1 MKLSPGRLAGAS
13 ARHPWR
19 TIGLWVVLVV
29 TITLLS
35 GVAGGNTNDQSFGFT
50 NHPEAQVADELI
62 KQHLGNDTRA
72 KETIA
77 IHSESLTV
85 EDPAFKD
92 VVVQTLSNL
101 EPWKPDIAT
110 MTNYYDVAASGAPEA
125 AQIVSKDHHSLL
137 IPIVFNQESIKY
149 ESRGETYVKDA
160 QAAANDQVKVYTV
173 GDLSGSATY
182 GKIAQ
187 EDTSKDITI
196 GLPVAGVVLIVVFGA
211 LIAAFLP
218 LLLGIIA
225 IGATMGAV
233 GLLSNLFVMQSQTM
247 ILATMIG
254 LAVGI
259 DYALFFMERFREERR
274 HGALK
279 VDAIERAGGTAG
291 KALLFSGMTVV
302 LALLGLM
309 LLPITVFQGMAI
321 ASIATVL
328 FAVSAALTLLPA
340 LLRLIGDW
348 INFPRID
355 TMRKLKRQDRTR
367 ESAFEERQGSGF
379 WGHVANGVMRRPGLS
394 ILLASGVLLLAALP
408 VFTMRVGQQSD
419 SSLPDTDYKSGY
431 TILARDFYAGMQS
444 PIDFVISGDA
454 NSQVTKDQVTK
465 LTQVLKADSRL
476 GDPTVQISDDGQLT
490 LVQAVTTI
498 DPSSKDA
505 EDLVKELR
513 DTAIPAAFG
522 NQANSVHI
530 GGNSA
535 FIYDFDEALTSRLP
549 LVFAFVLGLSFLLL
563 LVAFRSIL
571 VPVMSIVLNLLSV
584 GAAYG
589 LMVAVFQHGWGA
601 SLFGF
606 TQVESITNYLPVF
619 IFCILF
625 GLSMDYHVFL
635 LSRIREHW
643 DHTHNNTESVAFGVQ
658 STGRIITGAALIMVA
673 VFSSF
678 AMGRLVEI
686 QQLGFGLGVAV
697 LLDATLIRTILVP
710 ATMKILG
717 RANWWFPRFLHWI
730 PDPKIEGDLEPV
742 ALRPRTERNSTPP
755 ITHGWEPVAG
765 E

>member
-1 MKLSPGRLAGAS
+1 MNLSPGRLAGAS

-19 TIGLWVVLVV
+19 TIALWIMFIVV
-29 TITLLS
+29 ITLLS
-35 GVAGGNTNDQSFGFT
+35 GIAGGNTNDQSFGFT
-50 NHPEAQVADELI
+50 NNPEAQVADELV
-62 KQHLGNDTRA
+62 KKHLGNDTRA
-72 KETIA
+72 NETIA
-77 IHSESLTV
+77 IHADTLTV
-85 EDPAFKD
+85 DDPAFKD
-92 VVVQTLSNL
+92 VAIQTIANL
-101 EPWKPDIAT
+101 KPWNADIASIA
-110 MTNYYDVAASGAPEA
+110 NYYELASSGAPEA
-125 AQIVSKDHHSLL
+125 TRLVSKDRHSLL
-137 IPIVFNQESIKY
+137 IPITFNEESSTY
-149 ESRGETYVKDA
+149 EDRGEAYVKEA
-160 QAAANDQVKVYTV
+160 QAATNAEVRVYTV
-173 GDLSGSATY
+173 GDLSGDATY
-182 GKIAQ
+182 GKIAE
-187 EDTSKDITI
+187 EDTSKDISF
-196 GLPVAGVVLIVVFGA
+196 GLPMAGIVLIVVFGA

-225 IGATMGAV
+225 IGTTVGAV
-233 GLLSNLFVMQSQTM
+233 GLLSNIFVMQSQTM

-279 VDAIERAGGTAG
+279 IDAIERAGGTAG
-291 KALLFSGMTVV
+291 KALLFSGLTVV
-302 LALLGLM
+302 LALMGLM
-309 LLPITVFQGMAI
+309 LLPMTVFQGMGI
-321 ASIATVL
+321 ALIATVI

-367 ESAFEERQGSGF
+367 ESQFEDRQGAGF
-379 WGHVANGVMRRPGLS
+379 WGHVAKGVMRRPGLS
-394 ILLASGVLLLAALP
+394 ILFAGGILLIAALP
-408 VFTMRVGQQSD
+408 VFMLRVGEQSA

-431 TILARDFYAGMQS
+431 EILARDFYAGMQS
-444 PIDFVISGDA
+444 PIDFAIEGDA
-454 NSQVTKDQVTK
+454 SSQTTKDHVAR
-465 LTQVLKADSRL
+465 LTAALQDDDRL
-476 GDPTVQISDDGQLT
+476 GELTVKISDDGQLT

-505 EDLVKELR
+505 ELLIEDLRTRTVP
-513 DTAIPAAFG
+513 AIFG
-522 NQANSVHI
+522 NQASSVHI
-530 GGNSA
+530 GGDSA
-535 FIYDFDEALTSRLP
+535 FVYDFDEALTSRLP

-563 LVAFRSIL
+563 LIAFRSIV
-571 VPVMSIVLNLLSV
+571 VPAMSILLNLLSV

-589 LMVAVFQHGWGA
+589 VMVVVFQYGWGA
-601 SLFGF
+601 DLFGF
-606 TQVESITNYLPVF
+606 TQVESITNYLPVL

-643 DHTHNNTESVAFGVQ
+643 DHTGDNTESVAFGVQ

-710 ATMKILG
+710 ATMKVLG
-717 RANWWFPRFLHWI
+717 RANWWFPRFLQWV
-730 PDPKIEGDLEPV
+730 PNPKIEGDLTPV
-742 ALRPRTERNSTPP
+742 VLRPRTERTSPAP
-755 ITHGWEPVAG
+755 LPRSWEPVAG

>member
-1 MKLSPGRLAGAS
+1 MKLSPVRLAGAS

-19 TIGLWVVLVV
+19 TIGLWIALIVA
-29 TITLLS
+29 ITFLS
-35 GVAGGNTNDQSFGFT
+35 SVASGNTNDQSFGFT
-50 NHPEAQVADELI
+50 NNPEAQVADRLV
-62 KQHLGNDTRA
+62 KKHMGNDTRA
-72 KETIA
+72 QETIA
-77 IHSESLTV
+77 IHSDALTV
-85 EDPAFKD
+85 DDPVFKD
-92 VVVQTLSNL
+92 VVVHTLSNL
-101 EPWKPDIAT
+101 EPWKGDIASI
-110 MTNYYDVAASGAPEA
+110 TNYYDLTASGAPEA
-125 AQIVSKDHHSLL
+125 AQLVSKDKHSLL
-137 IPIVFNQESIKY
+137 IPIVFNEKSDRYSDRAEGYMK
-149 ESRGETYVKDA
+149 VA
-160 QAAANDQVKVYTV
+160 QAATTDQVKVYAV
-173 GDLSGSATY
+173 GDLSGDATY

-211 LIAAFLP
+211 LIAAILP
-218 LLLGIIA
+218 LLLGVVA

-233 GLLSNLFVMQSQTM
+233 GLLSNIFVMQSQTM

-274 HGALK
+274 HGAPQI
-279 VDAIERAGGTAG
+279 DAIERAGGTAG
-291 KALLFSGMTVV
+291 KALLFSGLTVV

-309 LLPITVFQGMAI
+309 LLPITVFQGMGL
-321 ASIATVL
+321 ASIATVI
-328 FAVSAALTLLPA
+328 FAVAAALTLLPA

-348 INFPRID
+348 INFPRTD
-355 TMRKLKRQDRTR
+355 TMRKLKRQDKTR
-367 ESAFEERQGSGF
+367 EALFEERQGVGF
-379 WGHVANGVMRRPGLS
+379 WGHVANGVMKRPGLS
-394 ILLASGVLLLAALP
+394 ILFAGGILLLAALP
-408 VFTMRVGQQSD
+408 VLTMNVGQQSNT
-419 SSLPDTDYKSGY
+419 SLPDTDYKSGY
-431 TILARDFYAGMQS
+431 MILARDFSAGMQS

-454 NSQVTKDQVTK
+454 NSPATKEHVAR
-465 LTQVLKADSRL
+465 LTQVLKADARL
-476 GDPTVQISDDGQLT
+476 GETTVTVSDDGQLT
-490 LVQAVTTI
+490 LVQTVTKI

-505 EDLVKELR
+505 EHLVRELR
-513 DTAIPAAFG
+513 STTVPAIFG
-522 NQANSVHI
+522 DQAGTVHV
-530 GGNSA
+530 GGQSA
-535 FIYDFDEALTSRLP
+535 FINDFDDVLASRLP

-571 VPVMSIVLNLLSV
+571 VPIMSIILNMLSV

-601 SLFGF
+601 GLFGF

-686 QQLGFGLGVAV
+686 QQLGFGLGIAV

-730 PDPKIEGDLEPV
+730 PDPKIEGELTPI
-742 ALRPRTERNSTPP
+742 ALKPRTDTRAPQWKP
-755 ITHGWEPVAG
+755 VYEPVAG

>member
-1 MKLSPGRLAGAS
+1 MNLSPGRLAGAS

-19 TIGLWVVLVV
+19 TVALWIIFGVA
-29 TITLLS
+29 ITLLS
-35 GVAGGNTNDQSFGFT
+35 GIAGGNTNDQSFGFT
-50 NHPEAQVADELI
+50 NNPEAQVADELV
-62 KQHLGNDTRA
+62 KKHLGDDNRA
-72 KETIA
+72 SETIA
-77 IHSESLTV
+77 IHADTLTV
-85 EDPAFKD
+85 DDPAFKN
-92 VVVQTLSNL
+92 VAIQTISNL
-101 EPWKPDIAT
+101 EPWNADIASI
-110 MTNYYDVAASGAPEA
+110 TNYYDLSARGAPDA
-125 AQIVSKDHHSLL
+125 AQLVSKDRHSLL
-137 IPIVFNQESIKY
+137 IPVTFNKESDTY
-149 ESRGETYVKDA
+149 DDRGDAYVKDA
-160 QAAANDQVKVYTV
+160 QAAASGEVKVYTV
-173 GDLSGSATY
+173 GDLSGNATY
-182 GKIAQ
+182 GKIA
-187 EDTSKDITI
+187 EEGTSKDISF
-196 GLPVAGVVLIVVFGA
+196 GMPVAGIILIVVFGA

-218 LLLGIIA
+218 LLLGIVA

-233 GLLSNLFVMQSQTM
+233 GLLANIVAVQSQTM

-279 VDAIERAGGTAG
+279 IDAIERAGGTAG
-291 KALLFSGMTVV
+291 KALLFSGLTVV
-302 LALLGLM
+302 FALMGLM

-321 ASIATVL
+321 GSIVTVI

-340 LLRLIGDW
+340 LLRLVGDW

-355 TMRKLKRQDRTR
+355 TMRKLKRQDQTR
-367 ESAFEERQGSGF
+367 ESQFEERQGAGF

-394 ILLASGVLLLAALP
+394 ILFAGGILLLAALP
-408 VFTMRVGQQSD
+408 VFTMNVGQQSD
-419 SSLPDTDYKSGY
+419 SSLPDTDYKRGY
-431 TILARDFYAGMQS
+431 EVLARDFYAGMQS
-444 PIDFVISGDA
+444 PIDFVIEGDA
-454 NSQVTKDQVTK
+454 NSQVTKDHVAT
-465 LTQVLKADSRL
+465 LVAALRNDDRL
-476 GDPTVQISDDGQLT
+476 GDPTVKISDDGQLT

-498 DPSSKDA
+498 DPTSKDA
-505 EDLVKELR
+505 ERLVEELR
-513 DTAIPAAFG
+513 KTTVPTAFG
-522 NQANSVHI
+522 DQASSVHV

-535 FIYDFDEALTSRLP
+535 FVHDFDEALSTRLP

-563 LVAFRSIL
+563 LIAFRSIV
-571 VPVMSIVLNLLSV
+571 VPAMSIILNLLSV

-589 LMVAVFQHGWGA
+589 LMVAVFQYGWGA
-601 SLFGF
+601 DLFGF
-606 TQVESITNYLPVF
+606 TQVESITNYLPVL

-643 DHTHNNTESVAFGVQ
+643 DHTGDNTESVAFGVQ

-710 ATMKILG
+710 ATMKVLG
-717 RANWWFPRFLHWI
+717 RANWWFPRFLQWV
-730 PDPKIEGDLEPV
+730 PNPKIEGDLAPV
-742 ALRPRTERNSTPP
+742 VLRPRTERTSPAP
-755 ITHGWEPVAG
+755 LPRSWEPVAG